1 MSRQRFAEKMVN
13 RHGLFQYCSGYVP
26 LGLEYFTGT
35 YLNRPVEFS
44 LFRDETPETVNI
56 VYLDSGETN
65 SLEIDVIDFNSIENI
80 NPS

>member
-1 MSRQRFAEKMVN
+1 
-13 RHGLFQYCSGYVP
+13 
-26 LGLEYFTGT
+26 
-35 YLNRPVEFS
+35 VEFS